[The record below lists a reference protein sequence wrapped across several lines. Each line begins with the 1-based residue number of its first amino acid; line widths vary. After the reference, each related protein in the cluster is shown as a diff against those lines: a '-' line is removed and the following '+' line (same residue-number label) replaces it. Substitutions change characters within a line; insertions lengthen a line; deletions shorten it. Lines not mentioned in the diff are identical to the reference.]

1 MEWWEVK
8 TALGGGAGEAEEE
21 VGKCKPNVGPGHSQ
35 EKQTLA
41 GAWSGA
47 PLGRAGRAGTDV
59 WRKERRGGGKS
70 RKTLEQNSQPRGQ
83 GHFPAISGLVSLE
96 SSEVQAQSSLNEH
109 QSPT

>member
-59 WRKERRGGGKS
+59 WRKERSGGEKVGKRWNKIHS
-70 RKTLEQNSQPRGQ
+70 PEGRAIFQPSQAWFLLSQVRCRLR
-83 GHFPAISGLVSLE
+83 AR
-96 SSEVQAQSSLNEH
+96 
-109 QSPT
+109 

>member
-1 MEWWEVK
+1 MFGRNRHVEWWEVK
-8 TALGGGAGEAEEE
+8 TALGGGAREAEEE

-59 WRKERRGGGKS
+59 WRKERKKGK
-70 RKTLEQNSQPRGQ
+70 KKK
-83 GHFPAISGLVSLE
+83 
-96 SSEVQAQSSLNEH
+96 
-109 QSPT
+109 